1 MKVVKKVKLLEKDGQ
16 GNFIKS
22 QNVKVLRTRMVISEQ
37 SIEDAEK
44 VYPMTGIAY
53 VVDEEATKERDE
65 LKSGKKAPKEVKNET
80 LKFEGLAITAEN
92 VEQFAKD
99 NDIAIGNIKDPE
111 KKLKKVKEFISKQ

>member
-16 GNFIKS
+16 GNFVKS

-44 VYPMTGIAY
+44 VFPITGIAY
-53 VVDEEATKERDE
+53 IVDEKATKERDE
-65 LKSGKKAPKEVKNET
+65 LKSGKKSPKEVKSES
-80 LKFEGLAITAEN
+80 LEFDGLTITEEN

-99 NDIAIGNIKDPE
+99 NDIAIGNIKDPQ
-111 KKLKKVKEFISKQ
+111 KKLNKVKEFISKQ